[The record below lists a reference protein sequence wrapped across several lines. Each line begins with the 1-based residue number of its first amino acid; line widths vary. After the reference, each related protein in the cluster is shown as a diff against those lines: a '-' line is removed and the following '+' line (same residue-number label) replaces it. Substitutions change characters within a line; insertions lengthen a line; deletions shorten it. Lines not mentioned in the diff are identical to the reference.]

1 MSAEGAENA
10 LTALAKKPAKWL
22 IACSAKELRLA
33 LL

>member
-1 MSAEGAENA
+1 MSAEGQKTP